1 MRTACGDH
9 EHVPLVSDQCCGS
22 VAGYTTHT
30 HTYIYN
36 DSSRNGQTMGA
47 LEIAHTHMYICIH
60 VYMYVTA
67 KGALHK
73 TLIQHGRDAMLSD
86 IGA

>member
-1 MRTACGDH
+1 
-9 EHVPLVSDQCCGS
+9 
-22 VAGYTTHT
+22 
-30 HTYIYN
+30 
-36 DSSRNGQTMGA
+36 MGA

-73 TLIQHGRDAMLSD
+73 TLIQHGKGCNVLECSHKEVLRTEV
-86 IGA
+86 IGLNSLALRPHCWSLHFK